1 MRRIIPDTCPLN
13 LKDLTCNGTL
23 RYNVN
28 VRQYRRRRAVGDGD
42 RRSVASIRSP
52 ASASALEGNAN
63 ATASS
68 AQFHL
73 PSLSAACCLQAL
85 DGGNGSSPS
94 FANSVDELVKTIV
107 DGRTEEGKGGD
118 CIQGV
123 KENKRNPDE

>member
-42 RRSVASIRSP
+42 RRSVASTRSP
-52 ASASALEGNAN
+52 SSASALHGDVNAIV
-63 ATASS
+63 SS
-68 AQFHL
+68 AHFHL
-73 PSLSAACCLQAL
+73 PSLSAACSIQAL